1 MTTVK
6 DNSKMNPSARVSR
19 VQQAREDKM
28 MSKAELA
35 RKAGVTVQTID
46 RIERGYE
53 CRLATKRK
61 IILALGYQLADR
73 SKVFESRAAQEEQEN
88 AERASADDKDAPGNI
103 VSARS
108 GEQQRVRVF
117 RKKVRVTQ

>member
-1 MTTVK
+1 MKPKK
-6 DNSKMNPSARVSR
+6 DDSKMYSSAKQNEVKH
-19 VQQAREDKM
+19 ARESKM

-61 IILALGYQLADR
+61 IILALGYQLAER
-73 SKVFESRAAQEEQEN
+73 TKVFKDDEEAQNENQSPESTGKNIPEGKDPEFPKG
-88 AERASADDKDAPGNI
+88 DD
-103 VSARS
+103 RM
-108 GEQQRVRVF
+108 RVL
-117 RKKVRVTQ
+117 RKKEPFIS

>member
-1 MTTVK
+1 MKPKK
-6 DNSKMNPSARVSR
+6 DDSKMYSSAKHNEVK
-19 VQQAREDKM
+19 QARESKM

-61 IILALGYQLADR
+61 IILALGYQLAER
-73 SKVFESRAAQEEQEN
+73 TKVFKEN
-88 AERASADDKDAPGNI
+88 EDPQSDNQSSEGPGGNTSGGNASEFPKQDD
-103 VSARS
+103 RM
-108 GEQQRVRVF
+108 RVL
-117 RKKVRVTQ
+117 RKNEPFTP

>member
-1 MTTVK
+1 MY
-6 DNSKMNPSARVSR
+6 SSARTNEVK
-19 VQQAREDKM
+19 QARESKM

-61 IILALGYQLADR
+61 IILALGYQLAER
-73 SKVFESRAAQEEQEN
+73 TKVFKESEDPQSENQSPEGPEKNIQEGGIHKVPKQED
-88 AERASADDKDAPGNI
+88 RM
-103 VSARS
+103 
-108 GEQQRVRVF
+108 RVL
-117 RKKVRVTQ
+117 RKKKPFAP

>member
-1 MTTVK
+1 MKLKK
-6 DNSKMNPSARVSR
+6 DDSKMYSSARQNEVK
-19 VQQAREDKM
+19 QARESKM

-61 IILALGYQLADR
+61 IILALGYQLAER
-73 SKVFESRAAQEEQEN
+73 TKVFKETDDPQTENPSPEN
-88 AERASADDKDAPGNI
+88 AGENTPEG
-103 VSARS
+103 S
-108 GEQQRVRVF
+108 GFKLPKQEDRMRVL
-117 RKKVRVTQ
+117 RKKDPFTS

>member
-1 MTTVK
+1 MKLKK
-6 DNSKMNPSARVSR
+6 DDSKMYSSAKHNEVR
-19 VQQAREDKM
+19 QARESKM

-61 IILALGYQLADR
+61 IILALGYQLAER
-73 SKVFESRAAQEEQEN
+73 GKVFQEGEDLQSENQSSERPEGKTPEGNADENSNQED
-88 AERASADDKDAPGNI
+88 RM
-103 VSARS
+103 
-108 GEQQRVRVF
+108 RVL
-117 RKKVRVTQ
+117 RKKEPFTP

>member
-1 MTTVK
+1 MKLKKDDSTMYSSTNKNEVK
-6 DNSKMNPSARVSR
+6 
-19 VQQAREDKM
+19 QARENKM

-61 IILALGYQLADR
+61 IILALGYQLAER
-73 SKVFESRAAQEEQEN
+73 TKVFKDGEDQQNGNNPEGDSEKGADEGIVSQVSHQEE
-88 AERASADDKDAPGNI
+88 
-103 VSARS
+103 
-108 GEQQRVRVF
+108 RVKVF
-117 RKKVRVTQ
+117 RKKEPLTS

>member
-1 MTTVK
+1 MY
-6 DNSKMNPSARVSR
+6 SSARQNEVK
-19 VQQAREDKM
+19 QARESKM

-61 IILALGYQLADR
+61 IILALGYQLAER
-73 SKVFESRAAQEEQEN
+73 TKVFKESDDPQNENPSQEN
-88 AERASADDKDAPGNI
+88 PGENLLEEESSKFSKQKDRMHVLHKNDSFVP
-103 VSARS
+103 
-108 GEQQRVRVF
+108 
-117 RKKVRVTQ
+117 

>member
-1 MTTVK
+1 M
-6 DNSKMNPSARVSR
+6 DSKMHASAKHNEVK
-19 VQQAREDKM
+19 QARESKM

-61 IILALGYQLADR
+61 IILALGYQLAER
-73 SKVFESRAAQEEQEN
+73 TKVFKETDDSQSENQSPESLKGN
-88 AERASADDKDAPGNI
+88 ASEGNAPEFLKQDD
-103 VSARS
+103 RM
-108 GEQQRVRVF
+108 RVL
-117 RKKVRVTQ
+117 RKKEPFAP

>member
-1 MTTVK
+1 MIPKK
-6 DNSKMNPSARVSR
+6 DDSKMYSSAKHNEVKH
-19 VQQAREDKM
+19 ARESKM

-61 IILALGYQLADR
+61 IILALGYQLAER
-73 SKVFESRAAQEEQEN
+73 TKVFKDDEESQNENQATESLGGTTPAGSDPEFLKQED
-88 AERASADDKDAPGNI
+88 RM
-103 VSARS
+103 
-108 GEQQRVRVF
+108 RVL
-117 RKKVRVTQ
+117 RKKEPFTP

>member
-1 MTTVK
+1 MKPKK
-6 DNSKMNPSARVSR
+6 DDSKMYSSAKHNEVK
-19 VQQAREDKM
+19 QARESKM

-61 IILALGYQLADR
+61 IILALGYQLAER
-73 SKVFESRAAQEEQEN
+73 TKVFRDSDDPQSENQSSESQGGNTLEGNTSEFSKQ
-88 AERASADDKDAPGNI
+88 DDRMRILRKDEP
-103 VSARS
+103 
-108 GEQQRVRVF
+108 F
-117 RKKVRVTQ
+117 KP

>member
-1 MTTVK
+1 M
-6 DNSKMNPSARVSR
+6 SASTKTNK
-19 VQQAREDKM
+19 VQLARENKM

-61 IILALGYQLADR
+61 IILALGYQLAER
-73 SKVFESRAAQEEQEN
+73 SEVFEPSEDQGTSEISGGDSTSESEEESH
-88 AERASADDKDAPGNI
+88 AGIPRKE
-103 VSARS
+103 
-108 GEQQRVRVF
+108 ERVRVL
-117 RKKVRVTQ
+117 RKKVPATQ

>member
-1 MTTVK
+1 MKPKK
-6 DNSKMNPSARVSR
+6 DDSKMYSSAKHNEVK
-19 VQQAREDKM
+19 QARESKM

-61 IILALGYQLADR
+61 IILALGYQLAER
-73 SKVFESRAAQEEQEN
+73 TKVFMDSDDSQSENQSPESLKGNASEEN
-88 AERASADDKDAPGNI
+88 APEFIKQEDRM
-103 VSARS
+103 
-108 GEQQRVRVF
+108 RVL
-117 RKKVRVTQ
+117 RKKEPFAP

>member
-1 MTTVK
+1 MKLKKGNLIMYSSAKKNEVK
-6 DNSKMNPSARVSR
+6 
-19 VQQAREDKM
+19 QARENKM

-61 IILALGYQLADR
+61 IILALGYQLAER
-73 SKVFESRAAQEEQEN
+73 TKVFKDEEEQQNGNVPHGDSENGSHEGGHSKASKQEE
-88 AERASADDKDAPGNI
+88 RM
-103 VSARS
+103 
-108 GEQQRVRVF
+108 RVL
-117 RKKVRVTQ
+117 RKNEPLTT

>member
-1 MTTVK
+1 MKTVK
-6 DNSKMNPSARVSR
+6 DNSKMNPSTRVSR

-73 SKVFESRAAQEEQEN
+73 SKVFESRAAQEEKEN
-88 AERASADDKDAPGNI
+88 AERASASATDASDNT
-103 VSARS
+103 VSARNN
-108 GEQQRVRVF
+108 EPQRVRVF